1 MENYYFQRLKDLRE
15 DKDLNQAQVA
25 EIIGTTQ
32 QYYGQYETGKR
43 PIPFDRI
50 IKLAKFYNVSIDYIA
65 GLTNDK
71 GGLHNNVQSK
81 YNITQKNSPKAVIK
95 IKEEK

>member
-1 MENYYFQRLKDLRE
+1 MTY
-15 DKDLNQAQVA
+15 
-25 EIIGTTQ
+25 
-32 QYYGQYETGKR
+32 
-43 PIPFDRI
+43 
-50 IKLAKFYNVSIDYIA
+50 AKFYNVSIDYIA

-81 YNITQKNSPKAVIK
+81 YNITQNNSPKAVIK

>member
-1 MENYYFQRLKDLRE
+1 M
-15 DKDLNQAQVA
+15 
-25 EIIGTTQ
+25 
-32 QYYGQYETGKR
+32 
-43 PIPFDRI
+43 
-50 IKLAKFYNVSIDYIA
+50 SIDYIA

-71 GGLHNNVQSK
+71 RGRGYKEQSNGK